1 MNTDALQGLVYKK
14 SIGTYYVKTDEGQLV
29 TCTISSRLRKQLIYP
44 MRDPSSLG
52 HYSVAS
58 VEDIRMLD
66 PVAVGD
72 RVSFITSGPDS
83 GHITGVLPR
92 TSKLTRRAAEN
103 EHLEQVI
110 VANSDQVITVI
121 AAANPKPKW
130 NLLDRYLASA
140 EASDLPAIIAITKVD
155 LVQGTKAEREVLAHA
170 EEYASIG
177 YRVILTSAA
186 KGEGIDDLRDALRDK
201 MSTLIGKS
209 GVGKTS
215 LLNALQPGLGLRVN
229 EINTKIDKGRHTTTS
244 LEMYPLA
251 FGGHLVDTPG
261 MKVFGLWDIEPEEV
275 ALLYREMAPYV
286 GTCKFGLSCTHE
298 HEPGCAI
305 TRAVGSGAISKHR
318 YQSYLRLI
326 ETLDDE
332 DAE

>member
-1 MNTDALQGLVYKK
+1 
-14 SIGTYYVKTDEGQLV
+14 
-29 TCTISSRLRKQLIYP
+29 

-110 VANSDQVITVI
+110 VANADQVITVI

-140 EASDLPAIIAITKVD
+140 EASELPAIIAITKVD
-155 LVQGTKAEREVLAHA
+155 LVEGTKAEREVLAYA

-177 YRVILTSAA
+177 YRVGERRGHRRPARRAARQDVNTDRQVRRRQDQSAQRA
-186 KGEGIDDLRDALRDK
+186 A
-201 MSTLIGKS
+201 
-209 GVGKTS
+209 
-215 LLNALQPGLGLRVN
+215 
-229 EINTKIDKGRHTTTS
+229 
-244 LEMYPLA
+244 
-251 FGGHLVDTPG
+251 
-261 MKVFGLWDIEPEEV
+261 
-275 ALLYREMAPYV
+275 
-286 GTCKFGLSCTHE
+286 
-298 HEPGCAI
+298 
-305 TRAVGSGAISKHR
+305 TRAGSARK
-318 YQSYLRLI
+318 
-326 ETLDDE
+326 
-332 DAE
+332 